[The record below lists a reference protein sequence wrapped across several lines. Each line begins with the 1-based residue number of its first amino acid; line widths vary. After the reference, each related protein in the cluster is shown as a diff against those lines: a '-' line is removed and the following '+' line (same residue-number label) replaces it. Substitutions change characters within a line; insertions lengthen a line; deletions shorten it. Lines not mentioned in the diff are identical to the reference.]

1 MGIIDSI
8 IGMFTPNKNQEDNM
22 AVAQDSH
29 PSPSNT
35 AKQNVSTS
43 SNSGKAQPSASGKK
57 NKKLKKKGKKANSFN
72 NQEKAPV
79 KKMKIY
85 NLIII
90 DESGSMY
97 NLAHST
103 ISGVNEVI
111 NTIKA
116 SQDEFPETQE
126 HFLSIV
132 TFDSPGSNNQSVRF
146 VIDCLPVKEV
156 GDFRDYRP
164 QGCTPLY
171 DAMGKSL
178 TRIHEIT
185 KGDPRR
191 LGSVTVVTDGLE
203 NASREWDAN
212 KLRQFI
218 CQLKEEGWTF
228 SYMGSAHDVKDVTD
242 LLSIENFVEFSHDVR
257 GTSGAWG
264 RERSAKEKYF
274 RQMEKVCYEC
284 RDDYDIME
292 RKKQLAAHYYEDRV
306 TPDYIDH
313 LEEDEIFVFGSNIAG
328 KHDGGA
334 SGMALNR
341 FGAEYGK
348 AEGLQGQ
355 SYAIPT
361 VGVSYD
367 ELSEAVDRFLE
378 FAEEHQ
384 DLHFLVTRIG
394 TGNAGLTY
402 SQAARLFRKCIWLEN
417 VSLPTEFWAEF
428 GMRMY
433 NKF

>member
-1 MGIIDSI
+1 MSIIDSI
-8 IGMFTPNKNQEDNM
+8 TGIFSSKKSTGDNNKAAVQGNQ
-22 AVAQDSH
+22 
-29 PSPSNT
+29 T
-35 AKQNVSTS
+35 IS
-43 SNSGKAQPSASGKK
+43 SNVDKENVASSSRSGEPQPDK
-57 NKKLKKKGKKANSFN
+57 SFN
-72 NQEKAPV
+72 NKGNAPI

-85 NLIII
+85 NLIVI

-116 SQDEFPETQE
+116 SQDEFSETQE

-132 TFDSPGSNNQSVRF
+132 TFDSPGPNNQSVRF

-156 GDFRDYRP
+156 GDFKDYRP

-171 DAMGKSL
+171 DAMGISL
-178 TRIHEIT
+178 TKIHKIT

-203 NASREWDAN
+203 NASREWNAK
-212 KLRQFI
+212 KLRDFI

-284 RDDYDIME
+284 TDDYDIME
-292 RKKQLAAHYYEDRV
+292 RKKQLASHYYEDRV

-313 LEEDEIFVFGSNIAG
+313 LEENEIFVFGSNIAG

-361 VGVSYD
+361 VGVSFD
-367 ELSEAVDRFLE
+367 ELSEAVERFLE
-378 FAEEHQ
+378 FAEEHR

-394 TGNAGLTY
+394 TGNAGLRY
-402 SQAARLFRKCIWLEN
+402 SQVARLFRRCIWLEN
-417 VSLPTEFWAEF
+417 VSLPTEFWAEL
-428 GMRMY
+428 GIRMY